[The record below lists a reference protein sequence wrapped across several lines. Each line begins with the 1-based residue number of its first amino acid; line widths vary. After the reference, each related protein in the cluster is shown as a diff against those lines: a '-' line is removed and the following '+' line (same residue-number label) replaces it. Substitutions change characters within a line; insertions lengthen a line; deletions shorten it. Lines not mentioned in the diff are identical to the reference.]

1 MATIKVNSAK
11 KTLKLKS
18 ATKPAAVAADSDVD
32 TGAAPAGVPIIGA
45 VGGVSS
51 APVVDTSYT
60 VPAII
65 AVITTVI
72 FAVMVIIQLME
83 WQTYSIPTLLQ

>member
-18 ATKPAAVAADSDVD
+18 ATRPAATEASGDVD
-32 TGAAPAGVPIIGA
+32 TGIASAAVPIIGA
-45 VGGVSS
+45 VGGSS

-60 VPAII
+60 VPAIV
-65 AVITTVI
+65 AVIVTVI
-72 FAVMVIIQLME
+72 FTVMVIIQLME